1 MLQNIVVRFT
11 HLRLRTK
18 VLLIITSFLAIVVA
32 MTAWTSLAATP
43 SSGTLSEGTPV
54 LNYDAGL
61 FNTANQS
68 PLGLGQLD
76 QGPRCNGTTFPCDSY
91 ALTISLPAGYAA
103 QHPNASAKATMYWA
117 DTGSG
122 QSDYDLYIY
131 RGNVTTLNG
140 SQAADY
146 QSAGGANPGTG
157 RIMVM
162 NSGPIWRLTPPEHL
176 LQAKPECCDALWE
189 DRSADTTNIGVDPI
203 LWADQVTTEPKSAR
217 MFASN
222 STAGTNGVYA
232 FSDNDGDTWN
242 PLSASPPNGSSDH
255 ETIGS
260 GPYPASLSAL
270 ANATNHG
277 HAVYYCAQ
285 TFPVGAAACQ
295 RSDTYGL
302 SYGPSTFPYTG
313 NLGDPCGGIHGH
325 VHVGPDGTVYLPVRD
340 CSGSAGVSVSTDA
353 GITWT

>member
-1 MLQNIVVRFT
+1 ETIMLQNIVVRFT
-11 HLRLRTK
+11 HLRLQTR
-18 VLLIITSFLAIVVA
+18 VLLLIGRFLAIVVA

-146 QSAGGANPGTG
+146 QSAGGANPEVATISPLEDGDNLYTLKIVPYITTHETVHVRLELLSGSGGTSGFPGFGGPDPTAPGVPRYQNFYAPAGSSAESSNGEFNIGFNPGTG

-162 NSGPIWRLTPPEHL
+162 NSGPIWRLTSPEHL

-260 GPYPASLSAL
+260 GP
-270 ANATNHG
+270 
-277 HAVYYCAQ
+277 
-285 TFPVGAAACQ
+285 
-295 RSDTYGL
+295 
-302 SYGPSTFPYTG
+302 
-313 NLGDPCGGIHGH
+313 
-325 VHVGPDGTVYLPVRD
+325 
-340 CSGSAGVSVSTDA
+340 
-353 GITWT
+353 